1 MNTACSIKMFEHST
15 EQLRNQ
21 PRKIKLDKKII
32 TNVRNKTKQNFFSIK
47 TKPFHMNNKERRK
60 KHKEIFVHLFTFKIQ
75 ADK

>member
-1 MNTACSIKMFEHST
+1 MNTACSIKMFEHSI

-21 PRKIKLDKKII
+21 PRKVKLDKKRI
-32 TNVRNKTKQNFFSIK
+32 TNVRKKTFFFFSPIK

-60 KHKEIFVHLFTFKIQ
+60 KHKKIFVHLFTFNIQ

>member
-1 MNTACSIKMFEHST
+1 MNTACSIKMFEHSI

-21 PRKIKLDKKII
+21 PRKIKLDKKRI
-32 TNVRNKTKQNFFSIK
+32 TNVRFFFFPIK

-60 KHKEIFVHLFTFKIQ
+60 KKNNKEVFVHLFTFNIQ